1 MDVKPYGKYAKA
13 MIFLKWFKKAK
24 TIDQLD
30 SPILYNF
37 YNQVVKPKLE
47 GEIFADIERLRKKY
61 LSDHQVINIIDH
73 GAGSSTSRSK
83 QRSISSI
90 ASSAV
95 SGPSKCQLLYKTCQ
109 QLKAQSI
116 LELGTSLGISA
127 LYMKQ
132 ANQGGQ
138 LTTVEGDPKIGA
150 MVKPSLEQKGIRS
163 LIGTFDEVLVTL
175 SEEKH
180 SYDLVYIDGGHRS
193 DILHK
198 VMSLLHP
205 LTSPKTILII
215 DDIYWSADMTQA
227 WEQLKSSDAYNVA
240 IDLWHFGIL
249 YHDEKAKE
257 SIEVKM
263 SPIDRRWTFGF
274 FR

>member
-30 SPILYNF
+30 SPILYDF
-37 YNQVVKPKLE
+37 YNQVVKPKLN
-47 GEIFADIERLRKKY
+47 GEVFGDIEGLRKKY
-61 LSDHQVINIIDH
+61 LSDHQVINITDH

-95 SGPSKCQLLYKTCQ
+95 SSPSKCQLLYKTCQ
-109 QLKAQSI
+109 HLKAESI

-132 ANQGGQ
+132 AIQGGY
-138 LTTVEGDPKIGA
+138 LTTVEGDPKIGE
-150 MVKPSLEQKGIRS
+150 MVKPSLEQKGVRS
-163 LIGTFDEVLVTL
+163 LVGTFDEVLVTL
-175 SEEKH
+175 SEEKQ

-193 DILHK
+193 DILDK
-198 VMSLLHP
+198 VINLLQP
-205 LTSPKTILII
+205 LISHQTILIL

-227 WEQLKSSDAYNVA
+227 WERLKSSDTYNVA
-240 IDLWHFGIL
+240 LDLWHFGIL
-249 YHDEKAKE
+249 FHDKRVKE

-263 SPIDRRWTFGF
+263 SPINRRWTFGF